1 MKEPHWHGA
10 VSALQMEAFRDDEKN
25 PKCMLKWDGLVDI
38 MVLHGLH
45 LDAGVVM
52 ESLPVMKS
60 WLYGF

>member
-1 MKEPHWHGA
+1 
-10 VSALQMEAFRDDEKN
+10 MEEFRDNEKN
-25 PKCMLKWDGLVDI
+25 PKCMLKRDGLVDI

-45 LDAGVVM
+45 LDDGVVM